1 LPWSGLT
8 IGHFQY
14 GARNGS
20 RAGDICG
27 GGYYSIGEEAV
38 AAAAHSD
45 AVRNV
50 AEFVCDVRALREH
63 CSGAGRNSR
72 EFPVSRKEF
81 PIVAKQFRLNELAYS
96 AQAIDIIVYY

>member
-14 GARNGS
+14 GARNDS

-50 AEFVCDVRALREH
+50 AEFVCDVCALREH
-63 CSGAGRNSR
+63 CSGAGEFPMDSRFGENNSR
-72 EFPVSRKEF
+72 LS
-81 PIVAKQFRLNELAYS
+81 QNNSRLNEPAYS
-96 AQAIDIIVYY
+96 A